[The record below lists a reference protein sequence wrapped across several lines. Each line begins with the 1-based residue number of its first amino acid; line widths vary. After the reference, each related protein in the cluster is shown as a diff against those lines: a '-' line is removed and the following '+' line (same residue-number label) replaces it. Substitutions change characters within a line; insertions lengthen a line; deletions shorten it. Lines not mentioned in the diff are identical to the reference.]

1 MATATPHSV
10 QTLPTAR
17 ILHNSIRENRDH
29 GFIYLNNP
37 RVGCSTVKSELW
49 QAITGEKPVQGAH
62 ALEGSPFN
70 ARLVDAA
77 LAERAFIFTFVRNPY
92 HRVVSAYLNKVIAR
106 HNQGWKAFARQHDVG
121 GTGLVSFDSF
131 VEALAAVPADLHDP
145 QWRPQYLNTLHR
157 FVKPNL
163 IADLGALDSQMP
175 AILARLFPGK
185 ALVAPGKR
193 KHDLNTRA
201 RMIWRTQ
208 LADAGTC
215 KRVQDIYGAD
225 FEAFG
230 YRTDLEADPE
240 PMHGPRVSE
249 HGHEGLGRLVAY
261 LTADGPGKATALR
274 VLERGDTTG
283 ALADWVLAQRLRL
296 LASNRDRTAVMLTT
310 HAAQIAEGPS
320 YLQRIAEQVR
330 LGPPVKGQD
339 NDD

>member
-1 MATATPHSV
+1 MATATPRSV

-17 ILHNSIRENRDH
+17 ILHNTIRENRDH

-37 RVGCSTVKSELW
+37 RVGCSNVKSVLW
-49 QAITGEKPVQGAH
+49 QAITGEKPAQGAH
-62 ALEGSPFN
+62 VLDGSPFN
-70 ARLVDAA
+70 AKMADAA
-77 LAERAFIFTFVRNPY
+77 FAERAFIFTFVRNPY

-106 HNQGWKAFARQHDVG
+106 HNQGWKAFASHHG
-121 GTGLVSFDSF
+121 LAGTGLVSFDSF
-131 VEALAAVPADLHDP
+131 VEALAAVPPELHDP
-145 QWRPQYLNTLHR
+145 QWRPQYLNTLYP

-163 IADLGALDSQMP
+163 IADLGAMDSQMP

-185 ALVAPGKR
+185 PAGEPGMR

-208 LADAGTC
+208 LADAGTR

-230 YRTDLEADPE
+230 YRTDLAADPD
-240 PMHGPRVSE
+240 PIHGPRLSA
-249 HGHEGLGRLVAY
+249 HGHEGLGRLAAY
-261 LTADGPGKATALR
+261 LSADGPGKATALR
-274 VLERGDTTG
+274 MLEQGDSTG
-283 ALADWVLAQRLRL
+283 ALTDWVLAQRLRL

-310 HAAQIAEGPS
+310 HAAQIAAGPN

-339 NDD
+339 HDE